1 MLVLIITAVFI
12 LSGCGSAVTLPA
24 PIMPRD
30 NIKPPEVQT
39 VTIAAVGDIMV
50 HDTQIASAHNIED
63 DSYNFTESFQEVK
76 KYLTAADLTIGN
88 LETTLAGKDLKYT
101 GYPRFNAPESLAEA
115 LKDVGFDVLVTA
127 NNHAFDRKATGV
139 IRTINNLRAYGLEHV
154 GTSRS
159 QEEREKI
166 LLKDIKGIKIAFLAY
181 TYGLNGF
188 NMPKNQTYLVN
199 LLDKEVIGNDIA
211 KAKEAGAEV
220 IICAVHFGTEYRV
233 GPNDFQ
239 KEVVDYLFSTGVDIV
254 LGSHPHVLQPAQLLP
269 EWGNKLV
276 IYSLGNFISSQKG
289 IERQSGAIYNIV
301 LGKDMSTGKVTVSG
315 VNYVPIYTQRY
326 YEHRKLKFKIL
337 SIEQAL
343 QSRSYNFLTDSD
355 YVVLQKA
362 WDNITGLLSTEP
374 GIKVFREMGRAD
386 L

>member
-1 MLVLIITAVFI
+1 
-12 LSGCGSAVTLPA
+12 
-24 PIMPRD
+24 
-30 NIKPPEVQT
+30 
-39 VTIAAVGDIMV
+39 
-50 HDTQIASAHNIED
+50 
-63 DSYNFTESFQEVK
+63 
-76 KYLTAADLTIGN
+76 
-88 LETTLAGKDLKYT
+88 
-101 GYPRFNAPESLAEA
+101 
-115 LKDVGFDVLVTA
+115 
-127 NNHAFDRKATGV
+127 
-139 IRTINNLRAYGLEHV
+139 
-154 GTSRS
+154 
-159 QEEREKI
+159 
-166 LLKDIKGIKIAFLAY
+166 
-181 TYGLNGF
+181 
-188 NMPKNQTYLVN
+188 
-199 LLDKEVIGNDIA
+199 
-211 KAKEAGAEV
+211 
-220 IICAVHFGTEYRV
+220 
-233 GPNDFQ
+233 
-239 KEVVDYLFSTGVDIV
+239 VVDYLFSTGVDIV